1 MITTDDLL
9 FAFFGGFVM
18 GFLITVLF
26 VIVAFKRSE

>member
-18 GFLITVLF
+18 GFLLTVLF
-26 VIVAFKRSE
+26 VVIAFRRSK